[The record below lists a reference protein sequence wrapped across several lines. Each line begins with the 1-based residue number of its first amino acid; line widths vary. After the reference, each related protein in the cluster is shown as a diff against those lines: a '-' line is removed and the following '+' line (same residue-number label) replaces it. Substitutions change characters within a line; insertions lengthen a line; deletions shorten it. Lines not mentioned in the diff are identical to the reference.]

1 METHTLDT
9 QNMKKAIYDFPDHLL
24 QAMEIGK
31 KFTPKNTFNDIQNIV
46 VAGMGGSA
54 IGGDV
59 CQALLSNE
67 LNVPLFV
74 NRNYTLPNWVD
85 KHTLVICSSYSGN
98 TEETL
103 SAYEDAKAKGA
114 HLCGISTGG
123 TLTDNLNVDKFD
135 VIMTPAGL
143 QPRAALA
150 FSVVPMLYLFK
161 GQGLIGDSI
170 FDDMSKT
177 VELLRIQRDEYAK
190 EDVDNPTYTLAKSIY
205 TTLPIIYG
213 TSATTSVAALRLK
226 GQFCENADMLAY
238 HNELPEMNHNEIVGW
253 ENNADLF
260 EHMSVLWLTDSND
273 IERVQLRQEITKR
286 IIEVKNKNQ
295 YMISVEGSSVRIR
308 LLHMIHF
315 GDWVSYWCAIFHG
328 IDPSPVEPI
337 MQLKAELSSK

>member
-1 METHTLDT
+1 METHRLDT
-9 QNMKKAIYDFPDHLL
+9 QNMKKAIYDFPDHVV
-24 QAMEIGK
+24 QAMEIGNT
-31 KFTPKNTFNDIQNIV
+31 FTPKNLFNDIQNIV

-59 CQALLSNE
+59 CQALLLNE

-74 NRNYTLPNWVD
+74 NRNYTLPNWVNEN
-85 KHTLVICSSYSGN
+85 TLVICSSYSGN

-103 SAYEDAKAKGA
+103 SAYEDAKTKGA

-123 TLTDNLNVDKFD
+123 TLTENLTTNNSD
-135 VIMTPAGL
+135 VIMTPGGL

-150 FSVVPMLYLFK
+150 FSVVPMLYLLK
-161 GQGLIGDSI
+161 SQGLIGDSI
-170 FDDMSKT
+170 FDDISKT
-177 VELLRIQRDEYAK
+177 VELLNIQRDNYA
-190 EDVDNPTYTLAKSIY
+190 EENTENSTYTLAKSIY

-213 TSATTSVAALRLK
+213 SSATTSVAALRLK

-260 EHMSVLWLTDSND
+260 KHMSVLWLTDSDDND
-273 IERVQLRQEITKR
+273 RVKLRQEITKR
-286 IIEVKNKNQ
+286 IINVKNKNQ
-295 YMISVEGSSVRIR
+295 YNISVKGPSERIR
-308 LLHMIHF
+308 LFHMIHF
-315 GDWVSYWCAIFHG
+315 GDWVSYWCAILHG

-337 MQLKAELSSK
+337 MQLKANLSLT

>member
-1 METHTLDT
+1 MDTHSIDT
-9 QNMKKAIYDFPDHLL
+9 QNMKKAIYDFSDHLV
-24 QAMEIGK
+24 QAMEIGNA
-31 KFTPKNTFNDIQNIV
+31 FTPKNMFNDIQNIV

-59 CQALLSNE
+59 CQALLSDE
-67 LNVPLFV
+67 LKVPIFV
-74 NRNYTLPNWVD
+74 NRNYTLPNWVNE
-85 KHTLVICSSYSGN
+85 KTLVICSSYSGN

-103 SAYEDAKAKGA
+103 SAYEDAKGKGA

-123 TLTDNLNVDKFD
+123 TLTENLTADNYD
-135 VIMTPAGL
+135 VIITTSGL

-150 FSVVPMLYLFK
+150 FSVVPMLYLLK
-161 GQGLIGDSI
+161 GQGLISDSI
-170 FDDMSKT
+170 FEDMSKT
-177 VELLRIQRDEYAK
+177 VELLHNQRNYYAA
-190 EDVDNPTYTLAKSIY
+190 ENADNPTYTLAKSIY

-213 TSATTSVAALRLK
+213 TSAITSVAALRLK

-260 EHMSVLWLTDSND
+260 KHISVLWLTDSND
-273 IERVQLRQEITKR
+273 NDRVKLRQEITKR

-295 YMISVEGSSVRIR
+295 YIVSVEGSSKRIR

-328 IDPSPVEPI
+328 TDPSPVEPI
-337 MQLKAELSSK
+337 MQLKAELS